1 MYQGHCGGKR
11 IFKRLAG
18 TQDFASSGCRLLW
31 NGAEP
36 VSRVSKVDDDL
47 QALAI
52 LFEDAQVVAD
62 DHPIYPQTVETH
74 CAPALTRETR
84 GHASVHSGWC
94 CGLCRYL
101 RVIPQCE
108 GGWEKPLHKR
118 I

>member
-62 DHPIYPQTVETH
+62 DHPIYPQTVETPQRQTFPTLH
-74 CAPALTRETR
+74 FISQILRDPRML
-84 GHASVHSGWC
+84 SVTMSSMKLLLLLVMITLGVM
-94 CGLCRYL
+94 GT
-101 RVIPQCE
+101 
-108 GGWEKPLHKR
+108 
-118 I
+118 